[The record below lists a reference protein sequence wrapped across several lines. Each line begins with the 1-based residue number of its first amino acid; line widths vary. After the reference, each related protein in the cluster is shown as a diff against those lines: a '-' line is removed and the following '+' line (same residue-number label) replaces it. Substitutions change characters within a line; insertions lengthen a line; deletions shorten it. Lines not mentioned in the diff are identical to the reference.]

1 MRNCEKTER
10 VATLLEMC
18 QDQPD
23 LFNEL
28 FLNRP
33 AYSSRQMDLCRSV
46 VEYRTTVAYSGKRK
60 AKETLLFTADVWRI

>member
-1 MRNCEKTER
+1 VTN
-10 VATLLEMC
+10 LLEIC